1 MNEMNGFNNHGRASP
16 HRLGDRLQVQGDFF
30 IYLKIRSD
38 GRVPGV
44 VYGDSINGGP
54 APGSLSSLE
63 VSVITVCLKSTTSLV
78 VYRTSIVVSCHR
90 PQYSPGVWEPT
101 LAPEQHVR
109 CTYRSSPPLCPHPH
123 SAGSSFS
130 RHWAPAA
137 LACSCSK
144 SPVEGRLAAARVHLC
159 VMRIGL
165 HPARSS

>member
-1 MNEMNGFNNHGRASP
+1 MNGFNNHGRASP

-30 IYLKIRSD
+30 IFE
-38 GRVPGV
+38 
-44 VYGDSINGGP
+44 DSERWTCTGGCMVIQSHVQST
-54 APGSLSSLE
+54 AVRQSLE
-63 VSVITVCLKSTTSLV
+63 VSVLITECLKSTTSLV

-101 LAPEQHVR
+101 LAPEQHVS
-109 CTYRSSPPLCPHPH
+109 CTYGSSPPLCPHPH